1 MRNLTIK
8 RIKSFVASLS
18 KMRVYIEDPM
28 SSETTINNVACR
40 KIGTLKNGEE
50 KTFQIGEQAAKVFVI
65 ADGLSKGF
73 CNEFYQ
79 LPEGNEDIILTG
91 KNRYN
96 PARGNAFK
104 FDNNENAEVL
114 ENRKKGTR
122 IGVIIL
128 LVAIIVGAVGGFLI
142 SSGTFAEE
150 YTDPKTFSV
159 DGMTITLTDEFKES
173 DVDGYA
179 VVYESQKAAV
189 FVLKEKFPY
198 KEGFEDYTLEQY
210 AALVI
215 STNNYGNPEIK
226 TVDGL
231 TFFEYTFKDGDH
243 TYIYF
248 SYVYKNTDSF
258 WVVQF
263 VVRDNAAEKFAPK
276 IAEWAKSVEFSN

>member
-18 KMRVYIEDPM
+18 KMKVYIEDPT
-28 SSETTINNVACR
+28 SGETAINNVACR

-65 ADGLSKGF
+65 ADGLSKGY

-96 PARGNAFK
+96 PANGNAFR

-114 ENRKKGTR
+114 ANRKKGTR
-122 IGVIIL
+122 IGIL
-128 LVAIIVGAVGGFLI
+128 VLLAAIIVGAVGGVLI
-142 SSGTFAEE
+142 SFGTFSEE
-150 YTDPKTFSV
+150 YSEPKNFSV
-159 DGMTITLTDEFKES
+159 DGMSITLTDEFKES

-189 FVLKEKFPY
+189 FVLKEKIPAG
-198 KEGFEDYTLEQY
+198 EGFEDYTLEQY

-243 TYIYF
+243 TYVYI
-248 SYVYKNTDSF
+248 SYAYKSSDSF
-258 WVVQF
+258 WLVQF